1 MNIAVL
7 LMAGSSQRL
16 GGQTP
21 KQFIEVENK
30 KVYQYCLDTFYH
42 NDGINKIILVTNHNV
57 LNNIKFE
64 LSQIGYDKK
73 RIDVISGDSTR
84 TKSLKKAL
92 DYINQNKWVGNII
105 THDVARALVSEEI
118 INKHISLINKNN
130 NLVINTYLES
140 TDTLSTTK
148 DGKLTILDRS
158 KIIRHQTPQT
168 ISINNLN
175 KVFDNLSVEQWETKT
190 DLCDLCDSS
199 NLEITHVLGNNEN
212 FKITTL
218 SDLDLFKY
226 YVGKKK
232 I

>member
-1 MNIAVL
+1 MDIAVL

-21 KQFIEVENK
+21 KQFIEVDGK

-42 NDGINKIILVTNHNV
+42 NDGINKIILVTNHDSVNTV
-57 LNNIKFE
+57 KFE
-64 LSQIGYDKK
+64 LTQIGYDKK

-92 DYINQNKWVGNII
+92 NYINQNKWMGNII
-105 THDVARALVSEEI
+105 THDIARALVSDEI
-118 INKHISLINKNN
+118 INKHVSLIDKNN
-130 NLVINTYLES
+130 NVVINTYLES

-175 KVFDNLSVEQWETKT
+175 KVFDNLSEREWESKT
-190 DLCDLCDSS
+190 DLCDLCNSS
-199 NLEITHVLGNNEN
+199 NLEIVNVLGNDIN

-218 SDLDLFKY
+218 ADLDLFKY
-226 YVGKKK
+226 YVNKKK